1 MQRVYRGAV
10 LADVAHAQN
19 LLEQEGIASFIKHAN
34 LASALGD
41 LPFLD
46 CEPELWV
53 FVDAEAARAR
63 RVLHDALGPRRASG
77 SPPWTCSRCGEQ
89 NEPQFAACWSC
100 GTPAPQ
106 G

>member
-1 MQRVYRGAV
+1 MQRVYSGAL

-19 LLEQEGIASFIKHAN
+19 LLEHEGIASFIKHAS
-34 LASALGD
+34 LTSALGD

-53 FVDAEAARAR
+53 FRDGEAARAR
-63 RVLHDALGPRRASG
+63 RVLRDAFAPRPANG
-77 SPPWTCSRCGEQ
+77 APPWTCSRCGEQ

-100 GTPAPQ
+100 GTPAAQ